1 MFGNFFKDMAGTLF
15 SYNKKNHFSDDVIG
29 RIRILS
35 ELHVHHPFSE
45 VKQPKH
51 SREGILHFRWLAA
64 RVIKKCFQ
72 VYEEILSKS

>member
-1 MFGNFFKDMAGTLF
+1 MFGKFFKDMAGTLF
-15 SYNKKNHFSDDVIG
+15 SYNKKNHFSGDIIG

-51 SREGILHFRWLAA
+51 SREGKITEILHFWRLVAM
-64 RVIKKCFQ
+64 VI
-72 VYEEILSKS
+72 